1 MCLILFAIAPLDEY
15 QLVVAANRDEYYDRP
30 SRPAMFWP
38 ENPEILAGKDMSMG
52 GTWLGITKSGRFA
65 AVTNFRETPAH
76 PIPPLSRGDLTTR
89 FLSGSEPALSYLQEV
104 AARADQYRGFNLIL
118 GDADGFY
125 YFTNQS
131 SKIIRLEPG
140 YYGLSNQ
147 LLNCDWPKVI
157 EGQEKLE
164 HAVRQPA
171 LADALSMVLC
181 DEGDHRAFSNS
192 FIASEEYGTR
202 ARTVV
207 IWKKDGDLSFEEQC
221 YAKNGVAE
229 GLQKHSFTVIN

>member
-1 MCLILFAIAPLDEY
+1 MCLILFAIAPMDEY

-52 GTWLGITKSGRFA
+52 GTWMGITKSGRFA
-65 AVTNFRETPAH
+65 AVTNFRETPAD
-76 PIPPLSRGDLTTR
+76 PIPPLSRGDLTSR
-89 FLSGSEPALSYLQEV
+89 FLSGSEPALSYLQQV
-104 AARADQYRGFNLIL
+104 ATRADQYRGFNLVL

-125 YFTNQS
+125 YFTNQT
-131 SKIIRLEPG
+131 SKITRLDPG

-157 EGQEKLE
+157 EGQQKLE
-164 HAVRQPA
+164 RAIHQRA

-181 DEGDHRAFSNS
+181 DGGDHRAFSNS
-192 FIASEEYGTR
+192 FIASEDYGTR

-207 IWKKDGDLSFEEQC
+207 IWKKDGHLSFEEQC
-221 YAKNGVAE
+221 YAKNGVAKS
-229 GLQKHSFTVIN
+229 LQKHSFTVKN